1 MLARFG
7 SAIEVSRPI
16 VADMAS
22 GGTSLM
28 WKKSGSLTSSM
39 IAPWILRPRDRY
51 PTIFAYSYEYGSINH
66 TVDGKAFKSHSRNPV
81 MHAPDTDLRL
91 GINPFGLL
99 LLTVDGAGIRKA
111 MRQRFRKLAP
121 FREWVGLLPE
131 SPRLAT
137 LQSTARWM
145 AGEADRAGS
154 PVATPGKSRLFAQ
167 RLLLSLIVDCLSE
180 ASPSDSEPVQ
190 DLSLAQVRRAEEWIN
205 ANLTEAIGVDE
216 VSSATGVG
224 VRSLQ
229 LSFNRIHGCS
239 PQEFIINRR
248 LDEARQQLL
257 VAMPEATVTSIA
269 TGLGFFELG
278 RFAQRYRRR
287 FAESPSATRAR
298 SLGPQISSET

>member
-1 MLARFG
+1 MDRSITPLTARHLN
-7 SAIEVSRPI
+7 PI
-16 VADMAS
+16 HA
-22 GGTSLM
+22 T
-28 WKKSGSLTSSM
+28 
-39 IAPWILRPRDRY
+39 R
-51 PTIFAYSYEYGSINH
+51 
-66 TVDGKAFKSHSRNPV
+66 V

-99 LLTVDGAGIRKA
+99 LMTVDGAGIRKA

-137 LQSTARWM
+137 LQSTARWI
-145 AGEADRAGS
+145 ASEADRVGS
-154 PVATPGKSRLFAQ
+154 PVATPGKPRLFAQ
-167 RLLLSLIVDCLSE
+167 RLLLSLIVECLSE
-180 ASPSDSEPVQ
+180 ASPSESELVQ
-190 DLSLAQVRRAEEWIN
+190 DLSLAQVRRAEDWIN
-205 ANLTEAIGVDE
+205 ANLSEVIGVDE

-229 LSFNRIHGCS
+229 LSFNRVHGCP

-257 VAMPEATVTSIA
+257 VATHEATVTSIA

-278 RFAQRYRRR
+278 RFAQPYRRR

-298 SLGPQISSET
+298 SLGPRMSSET